1 MLCCRDGS
9 LYAGAA
15 KDLAVRLRQHDAGKA
30 SRYTR
35 ARRPVRLVW
44 SRRVPTWGHAL
55 RTEHRLKQLSRAEK
69 ELLVAGAAWRIDGK
83 PRTRAERPAASTL
96 VAAR

>member
-9 LYAGAA
+9 FYAGAA
-15 KDLAVRLRQHDAGKA
+15 KDLAARFRQHEAGEA

-44 SRRVPTWGHAL
+44 SRRVRTWSHAL
-55 RTEHRLKQLSRAEK
+55 RTEYRLKQLSREEK
-69 ELLVAGAAWRIDGK
+69 RRLVAGAAWRIGGK
-83 PRTRAERPAASTL
+83 P
-96 VAAR
+96 AARAGVAGPKA

>member
-9 LYAGAA
+9 LYSGAA
-15 KDLAVRLRQHDAGKA
+15 KDLAARFRQHEKGTA

-44 SRRVPTWGHAL
+44 SRRVRTWGHAL
-55 RTEHRLKQLSRAEK
+55 RTEYRLKQLTRAEK
-69 ELLVAGAAWRIDGK
+69 DRLVAGAAWRIDGR
-83 PRTRAERPAASTL
+83 PR
-96 VAAR
+96 AAR